1 MKQDTQSKFTFSR
14 KRFLFLYGIIGSIFL
29 IYLFRLFSLQI
40 VNGADYQAQAEENR
54 VKNISVQTT
63 RGSIIDRNGF
73 ILAENVPSFDV
84 SITPANLPVDIGTT
98 EEIYRELADLIN
110 IPVTNGVI
118 NDQSVTTFSECE
130 SDFGIKEIVLIGDTN
145 APYQSIKIK
154 CNIDQKTALIIKEKK
169 TEWPGVNVDI
179 NYVRHYPTGSLTS
192 EFIGFLGPITA
203 EQKDYFEEKGYVAGR
218 DKIGFAGVE
227 LSMNDLLMG
236 TNGTRV
242 VEVDNAG
249 KVIRDIEAPIEAVP
263 GYTVKL
269 TIDTRLQS
277 AAKTILQDE
286 LDYWNTWLGR
296 IKSQNGVV
304 IAMNPKTGEILAM
317 VSEPTYENNRLE
329 RIIPAYYYYQLSE
342 DPLYPLLNHAVSAA
356 HPPGSVYKMV
366 AAVGALNERVVT
378 PEQQIQTP
386 ASIIVMQKYS
396 ENEAGIPREY
406 INYQRVD
413 HGQCNFV
420 RAVALSNDIYFYKIG
435 GGFENEV
442 PNGGLGVWRAKEYA
456 EALGYGR
463 ATGIELP
470 GEVKGI
476 VPDPTYKRINKAENW
491 STGDTYITTIG
502 QGYVLASPLQVLQSF
517 AILAN
522 DGIYMKPTIIK
533 EVRDSNGNVIT
544 EIRDSEGKII
554 MEFGPKMVW
563 DITKDP
569 LIDILDADNK
579 PTGEKKVI
587 EPWVIDYA
595 QQGMRAVV
603 EYGTASKP
611 STLGFYDVPSAGKT
625 GSAEYCDDVAQKKN
639 LCQPEAWPSH
649 AWYVGY
655 APYDDPEIVIIAF
668 VYNGT
673 EGAAV
678 AAPIVGKVMEAYFE
692 LKAIDS
698 ASGIDQENLP

>member
-1 MKQDTQSKFTFSR
+1 MKNDNQSNSNISN
-14 KRFLFLYGIIGSIFL
+14 KRFLILYGIIAVIFT
-29 IYLFRLFSLQI
+29 IYLIRLFSLQI
-40 VNGADYQAQAEENR
+40 VQGANYSAQAEENR
-54 VKNISVQTT
+54 IKNISVQTT
-63 RGSIIDRNGF
+63 RGSILDRNGF
-73 ILAENVPSFDV
+73 ILADNVPSFDV
-84 SITPANLPVDIGTT
+84 SITPANLPGDIGTT
-98 EEIYRELADLIN
+98 EEIYRELSELIQV
-110 IPVTNGVI
+110 PVTNGVI
-118 NDQSVTTFSECE
+118 NDQSVKTFSEC
-130 SDFGIKEIVLIGDTN
+130 STDFGIKEIVLIGDTN
-145 APYQSIKIK
+145 APYQSIKVK
-154 CNIDQKTALIIKEKK
+154 CNVDQNTALIIKEKSSD
-169 TEWPGVNVDI
+169 WSGVNVDI
-179 NYVRHYPTGSLTS
+179 SFIRHYPTGSLTS
-192 EFIGFLGPITA
+192 EIIGFLGPITA
-203 EQKDYFEEKGYVAGR
+203 EQKDYYEEKGFVAGR

-227 LSMNDLLMG
+227 LSMNALLMG
-236 TNGTRV
+236 QNGQRV

-249 KVIRDIEAPIEAVP
+249 KEVKDVEAPVDP
-263 GYTVKL
+263 TSGYTVKL

-277 AAKTILQDE
+277 AAKTILKDE
-286 LDYWNTWLGR
+286 LDYWNTWFGT

-342 DPLYPLLNHAVSAA
+342 DPLYPLLNHAVSAV

-366 AAVGALNERVVT
+366 AAIGALNEGVVT
-378 PEQQIQTP
+378 PEQEIQTP
-386 ASIIVMQKYS
+386 ASITIIQKYS
-396 ENEAGIPREY
+396 ENEVGIPREY

-413 HGQCNFV
+413 HGQCNFI

-463 ATGIELP
+463 LTGIELP
-470 GEVKGI
+470 GELKGL
-476 VPDPTYKRINKAENW
+476 VPDPTWKRINKAENW

-502 QGYVLASPLQVLQSF
+502 QGYVLATPLQVLQSY

-522 DGIYMKPTIIK
+522 DGKYMKPTLIK
-533 EVRDSNGNVIT
+533 EVRDSNGNLIT
-544 EIRDSEGKII
+544 EIRDSEGNVIQ
-554 MEFGPKMVW
+554 EFGPKLIW

-569 LIDILDADNK
+569 LIDVFDADNK
-579 PTGEKKVI
+579 PTGEKKVV

-611 STLGFYDVPSAGKT
+611 TTLGFYDVPSAGKT
-625 GSAEYCDDVAQKKN
+625 GSAEYCDNVAQEKN

-673 EGAAV
+673 EGAAT
-678 AAPIVGKVMEAYFE
+678 AAPIVGRVMEAYFE
-692 LKAIDS
+692 LRAID
-698 ASGIDQENLP
+698 AAGGETQATNP

>member
-1 MKQDTQSKFTFSR
+1 MSPENLQKYSFSK
-14 KRFLFLYGIIGSIFL
+14 KRFLLLYGIIGGIFL
-29 IYLFRLFSLQI
+29 IYIFRLFSLQI
-40 VNGADYQAQAEENR
+40 VQGADYQAQAEENR
-54 VKNISVQTT
+54 IKNLSVQTT

-84 SITPANLPVDIGTT
+84 SITPANLPLDTGTT
-98 EEIYRELADLIN
+98 EEIFRELSKLIN

-145 APYQSIKIK
+145 APYQSIKVK
-154 CNIDQKTALIIKEKK
+154 CNIDQKTALIIKERA
-169 TEWPGVNVDI
+169 TDWPGVNVDI
-179 NYVRHYPTGSLTS
+179 SYVRHYPTGSLTS

-203 EQKDYFEEKGYVAGR
+203 EQKDFYEEKGFVAGR

-249 KVIRDIEAPIEAVP
+249 KEIKDIEAPIDAVP
-263 GYTVKL
+263 GFTVKL

-277 AAKTILQDE
+277 AAKKILQDE
-286 LDYWNTWLGR
+286 LDYWNTWSGR

-304 IAMNPKTGEILAM
+304 IVMNPKTGEILVM

-329 RIIPAYYYYQLSE
+329 RLIPAYYYYQLSE

-366 AAVGALNERVVT
+366 AAIGALNEGVVSA
-378 PEQQIQTP
+378 EQQIQTP
-386 ASIIVMQKYS
+386 ASIIIMQKYS

-435 GGFENEV
+435 GGFEGEV
-442 PNGGLGVWRAKEYA
+442 PDGGLGVWRAKEYA

-463 ATGIELP
+463 ETGIELP

-502 QGYVLASPLQVLQSF
+502 QGYVLATPLQVLQSF

-522 DGIYMKPTIIK
+522 DGKYMQPTIIK
-533 EVRDSNGNVIT
+533 EI
-544 EIRDSEGKII
+544 IDSEGNLIQPF
-554 MEFGPKMVW
+554 EPKLVW

-569 LIDILDADNK
+569 LIDIFDADNK
-579 PTGEKKVI
+579 PTGEKKVV
-587 EPWVIDYA
+587 EPWVIEYA

-603 EYGTASKP
+603 EYGTASKA

-625 GSAEYCDDVAQKKN
+625 GSAEYCDDVAQSKN

-698 ASGIDQENLP
+698 ANGIDQEILP

>member
-1 MKQDTQSKFTFSR
+1 MINNKSTQEELVQRRFKILIAIISVVFT
-14 KRFLFLYGIIGSIFL
+14 
-29 IYLFRLFSLQI
+29 IYLIRLFSLQI
-40 VNGADYQAQAEENR
+40 IQGAGYNLQAEENR
-54 VKNISVQTT
+54 IKNVSVQTT
-63 RGSIIDRNGF
+63 RGNILDRNGF
-73 ILAENVPSFDV
+73 TLADNVPSFDV
-84 SITPANLPVDIGTT
+84 SITPANLPQDTGTT
-98 EEIYRELADLIN
+98 EEIYRELSQLIG

-118 NDQSVTTFSECE
+118 NDQTVKTFSECE
-130 SDFGIKEIVLIGDTN
+130 TDFGIKEIVLIGDTN
-145 APYQSIKIK
+145 APYQPVKIK
-154 CNIDQKTALIIKEKK
+154 CNIDQGIALEIKEKSSD
-169 TEWPGVNVDI
+169 WPGVNIDI
-179 NYVRHYPTGSLTS
+179 SYVRHYPTGSLTS
-192 EFIGFLGPITA
+192 EVVGFLGPITA
-203 EQKDYFEEKGYVAGR
+203 EQKDYYEQLGFVAGR

-227 LSMNDLLMG
+227 LSMNDTLMG
-236 TNGTRV
+236 KNGERV

-249 KVIRDIEAPIEAVP
+249 KEIRDVEPPVDATP
-263 GYTVKL
+263 GNTIVL
-269 TIDTRLQS
+269 TIDTRLQA

-286 LDYWNTWLGR
+286 LKYLNTWVGQ

-342 DPLYPLLNHAVSAA
+342 DPLHPLLNHAVSAA

-366 AAVGALNERVVT
+366 AAVGALNEGVVT
-378 PEQQIQTP
+378 PQQEIKTP
-386 ASIIVMQKYS
+386 ASITIMQKYS

-435 GGFENEV
+435 GGYDDEL

-456 EALGYGR
+456 EALGYNR
-463 ATGIELP
+463 LTGIELP
-470 GEVKGI
+470 GEVKGL
-476 VPDPTYKRINKAENW
+476 VPDPTWKRINKAENW

-502 QGYVLASPLQVLQSF
+502 QGYVLATPLQVLQSF

-522 DGIYMKPTIIK
+522 DGKYMQPTIIK
-533 EVRDSNGNVIT
+533 EIRDANGNVIKPF
-544 EIRDSEGKII
+544 E
-554 MEFGPKMVW
+554 PKLVW

-569 LIDILDADNK
+569 LIDVLDENNK
-579 PTGEKKVI
+579 PTGEKKVVQ
-587 EPWVIDYA
+587 PWVIDYA
-595 QQGMRAVV
+595 KQGMRAVV

-611 STLGFYDVPSAGKT
+611 TTLGFYDVPSAGKT
-625 GSAEYCDDVAQKKN
+625 GSAEYCDNVAQEKN

-655 APYDDPEIVIIAF
+655 APYDNPEIAIIAF

-673 EGAAV
+673 EGAAT
-678 AAPIVGKVMEAYFE
+678 AAPIVGRVMKAYFE

-698 ASGIDQENLP
+698 ASGVVQESIP